1 MALPKL
7 SNITYE
13 LELPSTG
20 ESIKYRP
27 FLVKEQKTLM
37 IAQESDD
44 NKAIEN
50 AFASIISDCTFGE
63 LDAYNLPMFDV
74 EYVFLQMRG
83 RSVGEKIKL
92 TELCPDDE
100 KTKVNVEIDL
110 KDVNIQVKEEHTN
123 IVQVTDDVHI
133 VMRYPTLKDMAGYNN
148 TGQIDSIF
156 DMIRRCVHEIHDGE
170 TVHNRVDISNKELD
184 EFIESMTTESFEKLS
199 AFFETM
205 PKLLHEIE
213 VKNPKTKKK
222 TTIPIEG
229 LQSFFE

>member
-92 TELCPDDE
+92 TVLCPDDE

>member
-13 LELPSTG
+13 LNLPSTG
-20 ESIKYRP
+20 TKLKFRP
-27 FLVKEQKTLM
+27 FLVKEQKALM
-37 IAQESDD
+37 IAKESEDD
-44 NKAIEN
+44 KQIEN
-50 AFASIISDCTFGE
+50 AFAQIISDCTFGE
-63 LDAYNLPMFDV
+63 LDAYNLPIFDV

-83 RSVGEKIKL
+83 KSVGEKIKL
-92 TELCPDDE
+92 NLLCPDDE
-100 KTKVNVEIDL
+100 KTRVNVEVDL
-110 KDVNIQVKEEHTN
+110 KDVDVQMKEEHTN
-123 IVQVTDDVHI
+123 IIELTDDI
-133 VMRYPTLKDMAGYNN
+133 QIIMRYPTLKYMSGYNN
-148 TGQIDSIF
+148 AGQIDSIF

>member
-1 MALPKL
+1 MALPKV

-92 TELCPDDE
+92 TVLCPDDE

>member
-92 TELCPDDE
+92 TVLCPDDE

-213 VKNPKTKKK
+213 VKNPKTKNK